1 MRLRTI
7 PPRTTFAALAL
18 LGAIDATRAQGD
30 YDARPMGEAP
40 LGATPGIVRVHA
52 DYDWIRKGG
61 YKGVD
66 GTSCCGKDDCDQIP
80 TVRVERTPQGYRLP
94 DYGLF
99 VPFRQS
105 RTSEDGKYWLCR
117 DEKAM
122 RCFFAPPPGS

>member
-1 MRLRTI
+1 MA
-7 PPRTTFAALAL
+7 PRALAL
-18 LGAIDATRAQGD
+18 LFAGLVPLAAAPVA
-30 YDARPMGEAP
+30 ARGEVVP
-40 LGATPGIVRVHA
+40 VHG

-66 GTSCCGKDDCDQIP
+66 GTSCCGTDDCDQIP
-80 TVRVERTPQGYRLP
+80 AARIERAPGGYRLR

-99 VPFRQS
+99 VPFRQTQ
-105 RTSEDGKYWLCR
+105 TSEDGKYWLCR